1 MLVASATLN
10 TSNNNKRK
18 MPPNVRR
25 CRVMI
30 TSKVYT
36 VQCSQ
41 WNFPLLML
49 SWKVAPA
56 LACGCTIVLKPAEQ
70 TPLTA
75 LYFASLIKEASGSYL
90 VLNIFV

>member
-1 MLVASATLN
+1 MSENLCML
-10 TSNNNKRK
+10 
-18 MPPNVRR
+18 
-25 CRVMI
+25 
-30 TSKVYT
+30 TSKLYT
-36 VQCSQ
+36 AHVIFQ

-90 VLNIFV
+90 VLKYILYEMNK